1 MRENVFSRLTAALD
15 RKTVSRLST
24 LAWGAFFLSLL
35 LLPGAGSPAWAAEF
49 GCSGYTPG
57 AQGDFA
63 MNKFDPGLYFR
74 ENLFHYRAELDGYPG
89 TTLVDLGGGPMPIP
103 IESDLDQDIL
113 VSLLQVVYVSEFEIL
128 GGHYFANINIPVGLD
143 VSLKASTTTPLDPG
157 FTLDMKDTTTGLGD
171 IQFVPAG
178 LAWSLGDFHFLLA
191 ENVVA
196 PTGRYDSDEIVC
208 MGRNYWSSDTLFGA
222 TWLDEKG
229 GHEVSFLA
237 GYTINAE
244 NDDTDYRTGNELHV
258 DYTLAQYLSEQLGF
272 AIVGYYYEQ
281 VTDDEG
287 DGYDLVDETFGAYL
301 GTSLD
306 GYRSKGAAVGPAVMW
321 APKVGDLTVN
331 LIAKWLHE
339 YYSRNRFEGD
349 WFWVSAVVRF

>member
-1 MRENVFSRLTAALD
+1 MREKAFLGLTAAMV
-15 RKTVSRLST
+15 RKTASCVSTPAL
-24 LAWGAFFLSLL
+24 GAFLL
-35 LLPGAGSPAWAAEF
+35 VLMLLAGTGSPAWAAEY
-49 GCSGYTPG
+49 GCSGFTPG

-74 ENLFHYRAELDGYPG
+74 QNLFHYRAELNDYPG
-89 TTLVDLGGGPMPIP
+89 VTLVDLGAGPTPIP
-103 IESDLDQDIL
+103 IESDLKQDVL
-113 VSLLQVVYVSEFEIL
+113 VALLQVAYVSEFEIL
-128 GGHYFANINIPVGLD
+128 GGRFFANINIPVGLD
-143 VSLKASTTTPLDPG
+143 ASLKTSTTTPLDPG
-157 FTLDMKDTTTGLGD
+157 LILDMKDTTTGLGD
-171 IQFVPAG
+171 IQFVPFG
-178 LAWSLGDFHFLLA
+178 LAWSLGQFHFLLA
-191 ENVVA
+191 QNIVA

-222 TWLDEKG
+222 TWLDEEG

-244 NDDTDYRTGNELHV
+244 NSDTDYKTGDEFHV

-281 VTDDEG
+281 MTDDEG
-287 DGYDLVDETFGAYL
+287 DGYDLVDETFRTYL

-321 APKVGDLTVN
+321 APKVGDLKVN

-339 YYSRNRFEGD
+339 YYARNRFEGD